1 MVKDVSFSRGRTRR
15 TVWTW
20 KGARE
25 RRRRSDRV
33 KDVLGRMK
41 DVMVFEREGKDRDRE
56 AGEVGHG
63 RKRKKLLT
71 EMKRRS
77 MKGVLGGLRVEVRG

>member
-1 MVKDVSFSRGRTRR
+1 
-15 TVWTW
+15 
-20 KGARE
+20 
-25 RRRRSDRV
+25 
-33 KDVLGRMK
+33 
-41 DVMVFEREGKDRDRE
+41 MVFEREGKDRDRE